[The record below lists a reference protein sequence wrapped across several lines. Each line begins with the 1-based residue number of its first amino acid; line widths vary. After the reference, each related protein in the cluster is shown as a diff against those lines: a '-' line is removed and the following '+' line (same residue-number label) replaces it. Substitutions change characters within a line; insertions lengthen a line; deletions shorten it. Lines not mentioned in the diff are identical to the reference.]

1 MIGFNGNPKKAV
13 EPCGSRLV
21 LGLLVE
27 SRIPFVEPVS
37 EFFVQRSR
45 PYLQE
50 QMGAAKVILFARNNE
65 AV

>member
-1 MIGFNGNPKKAV
+1 LA
-13 EPCGSRLV
+13 

-50 QMGAAKVILFARNNE
+50 QMGAAKVILFAMNNKT
-65 AV
+65 V